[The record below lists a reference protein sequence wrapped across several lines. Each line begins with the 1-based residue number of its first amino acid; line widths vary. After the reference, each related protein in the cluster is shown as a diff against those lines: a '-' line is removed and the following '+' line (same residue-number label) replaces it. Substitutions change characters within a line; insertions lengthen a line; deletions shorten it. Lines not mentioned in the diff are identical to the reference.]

1 MPAFLEQQAH
11 ARPVHQSSI
20 RVKYWLYR
28 SVSNGKQL
36 TTAIPRVT
44 SGHNLFSSA
53 SCGPPASALVEAGG
67 RESTG
72 GPNHSLHPPSVLG
85 AARSTNTALDRS
97 ERCRQNGSNFW
108 GSTLLVAGPRPGK
121 KTWADKH
128 SNQRWGL
135 GLAHRCSSLKL
146 AIAFK
151 GRVLKHPGHLHAS
164 APCHPTGLGE
174 AISAT
179 QFFVLGWP
187 YAPKSCIDHS
197 ADYLAVIFGNRI

>member
-1 MPAFLEQQAH
+1 MSQRADPITASTD
-11 ARPVHQSSI
+11 RPC
-20 RVKYWLYR
+20 W
-28 SVSNGKQL
+28 
-36 TTAIPRVT
+36 
-44 SGHNLFSSA
+44 
-53 SCGPPASALVEAGG
+53 
-67 RESTG
+67 
-72 GPNHSLHPPSVLG
+72 LG

-179 QFFVLGWP
+179 PFFVLGWP

-197 ADYLAVIFGNRI
+197 ADYLAVIWQQDMNGLGRRYPSRSKQVRSPRG